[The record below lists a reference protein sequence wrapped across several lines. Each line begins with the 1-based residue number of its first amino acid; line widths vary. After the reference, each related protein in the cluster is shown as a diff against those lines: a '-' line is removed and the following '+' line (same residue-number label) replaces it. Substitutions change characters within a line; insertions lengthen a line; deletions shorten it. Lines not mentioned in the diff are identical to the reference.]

1 MMNVI
6 PVSILIVDDNPAK
19 LTALSAA
26 LAGMELDIVT
36 ADSGVDALRKLLVH
50 DFAVML
56 LDVNMPVMDGFDTA
70 KMVRSRPRSE
80 HLPIIF
86 ITAER
91 IADESKLQGYELGAV
106 DYILS
111 PVLPQILRAKVAVFV
126 ELYRM
131 RIILREQS
139 IHDELT
145 GLYNRRYLNESLPR
159 EIERTH
165 RKNGKLAVIMMDV
178 DLFKPFNDIYGH
190 EAGDVVLASI
200 GSMLKEHVRVSDVAF
215 RYGGEEFTVL
225 LPDGDIAIGT
235 ERAEVIRNAAHGLH
249 LHFNGKALPR
259 VTLSLGVAEYPL
271 HGTTGV
277 ELLDA
282 ADAALYRAK
291 QGGRDRV
298 EGAGS

>member
-1 MMNVI
+1 MMNDV

-19 LTALSAA
+19 LISLSAA
-26 LAGMELDIVT
+26 LSGMELEIVC
-36 ADSGVDALRKLLVH
+36 AESGTDALRKLLVQ

-70 KMVRSRPRSE
+70 KMVRRRPRSE

-145 GLYNRRYLNESLPR
+145 GLYNRRFLNEVLSR

-165 RKNGKLAVIMMDV
+165 RKKGKLAAIMMDV
-178 DLFKPFNDIYGH
+178 DLFKPFNDTYGH
-190 EAGDVVLASI
+190 EAGDVVLAAI
-200 GSMLKEHVRVSDVAF
+200 GGMLKDHVRISDVAF
-215 RYGGEEFTVL
+215 RYGGEEFTAL
-225 LPDGDIAIGT
+225 LPDGDTATGV
-235 ERAEVIRNAAHGLH
+235 ERAESIRKSAHGLH
-249 LHFNGKALPR
+249 LHFKGKVLPSVTLSVAWCGAIPDARNNRRSFIGCRRCRALPR
-259 VTLSLGVAEYPL
+259 QTR
-271 HGTTGV
+271 
-277 ELLDA
+277 
-282 ADAALYRAK
+282 RA
-291 QGGRDRV
+291 
-298 EGAGS
+298 

>member
-1 MMNVI
+1 MMNDV
-6 PVSILIVDDNPAK
+6 PVCVLIVDDNPAK
-19 LTALSAA
+19 LTALSAV
-26 LAGMELDIVT
+26 LTGMNFEIVC
-36 ADSGVDALRKLLVH
+36 AESGTDALRKLLVH

-56 LDVNMPVMDGFDTA
+56 LDVNMPVMDGFATA
-70 KMVRSRPRSE
+70 EMVRRRPKSE

-91 IADESKLQGYELGAV
+91 ITDESRLQGYGLGAV

-131 RIILREQS
+131 RIALREQS

-145 GLYNRRYLNESLPR
+145 GLYNRRFLNESLSR
-159 EIERTH
+159 EIERT
-165 RKNGKLAVIMMDV
+165 RRRQGQLAAIMMDV
-178 DLFKPFNDIYGH
+178 DLFKPFNDTYGH
-190 EAGDVVLASI
+190 EAGDVVLAAI
-200 GSMLKEHVRVSDVAF
+200 GGMLREHVRVSDVAF

-225 LPDGDIAIGT
+225 LPDGDIATGV
-235 ERAEVIRNAAHGLH
+235 ERAETLRNAAHGLH
-249 LHFNGKALPR
+249 LHHNGKMLPR
-259 VTLSLGVAEYPL
+259 VTLSLGVAQYPL
-271 HGTTGV
+271 HGTTGA

-298 EGAGS
+298 EGAVG